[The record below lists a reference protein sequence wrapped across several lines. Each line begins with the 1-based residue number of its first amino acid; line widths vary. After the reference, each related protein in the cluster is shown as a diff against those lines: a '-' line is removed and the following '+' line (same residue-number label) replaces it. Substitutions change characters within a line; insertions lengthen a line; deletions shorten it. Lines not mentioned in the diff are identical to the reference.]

1 MGSAKAEGG
10 SMSKRRKILTAVA
23 VVLALLVVAFLFTK
37 SRWLDRDLSD
47 PDKMIERIENAL
59 GDDFKKQTKTEVVAT
74 LVYGNGNESDNINY
88 HILKTTYYEAD
99 PNDVT
104 GLNVD
109 ALGVLFNPETAVS
122 CETMKIQE
130 WDAAL
135 YKTKEHCYLCWTYS
149 PEVSYV
155 LEYNPEAVSDDE
167 QDAKWYFTDGSDRNA
182 FYDLFFQM
190 CRKYKVD
197 WATATEQEK
206 VFVEEVTRVTWEKQQ
221 EKLTGI
227 KRNIRPAFSA

>member
-1 MGSAKAEGG
+1 
-10 SMSKRRKILTAVA
+10 MSKKRKILTAVA
-23 VVLALLVVAFLFTK
+23 VVLVLLVVTFLFTK
-37 SRWLDRDLSD
+37 SRWNHGDLSD

-59 GDDFKKQTKTEVVAT
+59 GDDFKKQFFFVVVVF
-74 LVYGNGNESDNINY
+74 LVYGNGNY

-167 QDAKWYFTDGSDRNA
+167 IIMMAESAEPY
-182 FYDLFFQM
+182 
-190 CRKYKVD
+190 
-197 WATATEQEK
+197 EEK
-206 VFVEEVTRVTWEKQQ
+206 
-221 EKLTGI
+221 
-227 KRNIRPAFSA
+227 

>member
-1 MGSAKAEGG
+1 M
-10 SMSKRRKILTAVA
+10 RRKSFI
-23 VVLALLVVAFLFTK
+23 
-37 SRWLDRDLSD
+37 S
-47 PDKMIERIENAL
+47 
-59 GDDFKKQTKTEVVAT
+59 G
-74 LVYGNGNESDNINY
+74 
-88 HILKTTYYEAD
+88 LKTTYYEAD

-167 QDAKWYFTDGSDRNA
+167 IIMMAESAEPY
-182 FYDLFFQM
+182 
-190 CRKYKVD
+190 
-197 WATATEQEK
+197 EEK
-206 VFVEEVTRVTWEKQQ
+206 
-221 EKLTGI
+221 
-227 KRNIRPAFSA
+227 

>member
-10 SMSKRRKILTAVA
+10 TMSKKRKILTAVA

-37 SRWLDRDLSD
+37 SRWNHGDLSD
-47 PDKMIERIENAL
+47 PDKMIEQIENAL

-74 LVYGNGNESDNINY
+74 LVYGNGKESDNINY

-109 ALGVLFNPETAVS
+109 AFGVLFNPETAVS

-135 YKTKEHCYLCWTYS
+135 YKTEEHCYLCWTYS

-167 QDAKWYFTDGSDRNA
+167 IIMMAESAEPY
-182 FYDLFFQM
+182 
-190 CRKYKVD
+190 
-197 WATATEQEK
+197 EEK
-206 VFVEEVTRVTWEKQQ
+206 
-221 EKLTGI
+221 
-227 KRNIRPAFSA
+227 

>member
-1 MGSAKAEGG
+1 M
-10 SMSKRRKILTAVA
+10 
-23 VVLALLVVAFLFTK
+23 LVWSLSLYNTIEFKVSFFYAK
-37 SRWLDRDLSD
+37 SRTCSF
-47 PDKMIERIENAL
+47 I
-59 GDDFKKQTKTEVVAT
+59 G
-74 LVYGNGNESDNINY
+74 DNINY

-167 QDAKWYFTDGSDRNA
+167 IIMMAESAEPY
-182 FYDLFFQM
+182 
-190 CRKYKVD
+190 
-197 WATATEQEK
+197 EEK
-206 VFVEEVTRVTWEKQQ
+206 
-221 EKLTGI
+221 
-227 KRNIRPAFSA
+227 

>member
-1 MGSAKAEGG
+1 
-10 SMSKRRKILTAVA
+10 MSKKRKFLTAVA
-23 VVLALLVVAFLFTK
+23 VVLVLLVVTFLFTK
-37 SRWLDRDLSD
+37 SRWNHGDLSD

-74 LVYGNGNESDNINY
+74 LVYGNGKESDNINY

-167 QDAKWYFTDGSDRNA
+167 IIMMAESAEPY
-182 FYDLFFQM
+182 
-190 CRKYKVD
+190 
-197 WATATEQEK
+197 EEK
-206 VFVEEVTRVTWEKQQ
+206 
-221 EKLTGI
+221 
-227 KRNIRPAFSA
+227 

>member
-1 MGSAKAEGG
+1 
-10 SMSKRRKILTAVA
+10 MSKKRKILTAVA
-23 VVLALLVVAFLFTK
+23 VVLVLLVVTFLFTK
-37 SRWLDRDLSD
+37 SRWNHGDLSD

-74 LVYGNGNESDNINY
+74 LVY
-88 HILKTTYYEAD
+88 
-99 PNDVT
+99 
-104 GLNVD
+104 VD

-167 QDAKWYFTDGSDRNA
+167 IIMMAESAEPY
-182 FYDLFFQM
+182 
-190 CRKYKVD
+190 
-197 WATATEQEK
+197 EEK
-206 VFVEEVTRVTWEKQQ
+206 
-221 EKLTGI
+221 
-227 KRNIRPAFSA
+227 

>member
-1 MGSAKAEGG
+1 
-10 SMSKRRKILTAVA
+10 MSKKRKILTAVA

-37 SRWLDRDLSD
+37 SRWNHGDLSD

-74 LVYGNGNESDNINY
+74 LVYGNGKESDNINY

-109 ALGVLFNPETAVS
+109 ALGLLFNPETAVS

-135 YKTKEHCYLCWTYS
+135 YKTEEHCYLCWTYS
-149 PEVSYV
+149 PEVSYI

-167 QDAKWYFTDGSDRNA
+167 IIKI
-182 FYDLFFQM
+182 
-190 CRKYKVD
+190 KY
-197 WATATEQEK
+197 AA
-206 VFVEEVTRVTWEKQQ
+206 
-221 EKLTGI
+221 
-227 KRNIRPAFSA
+227 